1 MNSGVKSVL
10 CFGDSNTWGYMPIKG
25 GRYPAELRWT
35 SLLEQQLPADWQVI
49 SEGLPGRTTGFHES
63 IHSPHSGLGYFLPC
77 LEKYQPEVVVIMLG
91 TNDLQSHLGLSAEAI
106 SFGAAQLVKQA
117 QHFASHNHDVATNI
131 VLVCPPPIFEIGFAA
146 TGFSGGAEKSQ
157 QFAEHYQQR
166 AQELGC
172 YYLDAAKWVS
182 SSATE
187 GVHWHEDQPAKFAE
201 GLYQTIKHLFA

>member
-1 MNSGVKSVL
+1 M
-10 CFGDSNTWGYMPIKG
+10 
-25 GRYPAELRWT
+25 
-35 SLLEQQLPADWQVI
+35 
-49 SEGLPGRTTGFHES
+49 
-63 IHSPHSGLGYFLPC
+63 
-77 LEKYQPEVVVIMLG
+77 VVIMLG

-117 QHFASHNHDVATNI
+117 QHFASHNQDVATNI

-172 YYLDAAKWVS
+172 YYLDAGKWVS

-187 GVHWHEDQPAKFAE
+187 GVHWHEDQPPSLPKVYTRRSNICLLNHHQA
-201 GLYQTIKHLFA
+201 TITGSDES